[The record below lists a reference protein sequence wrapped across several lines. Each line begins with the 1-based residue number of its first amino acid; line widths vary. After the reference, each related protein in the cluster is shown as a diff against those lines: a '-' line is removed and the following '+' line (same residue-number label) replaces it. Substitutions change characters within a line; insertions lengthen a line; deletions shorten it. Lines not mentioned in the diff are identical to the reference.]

1 MTVFSMWK
9 DQMGSALKFRL
20 CNGVPAHPLLCAS
33 LPSYMLMPPY
43 DCMEL
48 SYAIVDPTGQKSN
61 L

>member
-1 MTVFSMWK
+1 
-9 DQMGSALKFRL
+9 MGSALKFRL